1 MSKKYPCARPK
12 GFAPWS
18 PGSKAVNL
26 LAQVNAVLAEFK
38 DDLPVTIR
46 QIYYRLVAAYGL
58 EKSKSNWNGLGD
70 VLVRARRARL
80 IPFEVIA
87 DTVAENKPVVW
98 ANVPELIDA
107 IKNEA
112 VNYVKDKRPALKNE
126 IIILTEHDG
135 LLDQVVKAARPY
147 CVAVQCSSGFDSVT
161 IKKRIADLADRE
173 GPIIFLHIGDLD
185 ASGESIFDGLEEDVQ
200 AFMQDPG
207 KAVFERLAVTREQVE
222 RFKLPEK
229 EANPE
234 DNRGGFKGGTVQVE
248 AFIPAELKRI
258 IKCRLVREVKKIKW
272 RELEV
277 MEKAERADLAELM
290 KLLP

>member
-1 MSKKYPCARPK
+1 MSEKYPRARPK
-12 GFAPWS
+12 GFHPWR
-18 PGSKAVNL
+18 PGPKATAL

-58 EKSKSNWNGLGD
+58 EKSESNWDGLKD
-70 VLVRARRARL
+70 ALVRARRARL

-87 DTVAENKPVVW
+87 DTVAECKPHVW
-98 ANVPELIDA
+98 ADVPELI
-107 IKNEA
+107 EA
-112 VNYVKDKRPALKNE
+112 VKSEAKNYLKDKSPALKHK

-135 LLDQVVKAARPY
+135 LLEQIVKAARPY
-147 CVAVQCSSGFDSVT
+147 CAAVQCSSGFDSLT
-161 IKKRIADLADRE
+161 IKKQIADLAERE
-173 GPIIFLHIGDLD
+173 GPITFLHIGDLD

-200 AFMQDPG
+200 AFMRDPG

-229 EANPE
+229 QANPE

-248 AFIPAELKRI
+248 AFMPRELQGI
-258 IKCRLVREVKKIKW
+258 INRRLAREVKKVKW
-272 RELEV
+272 EELEI
-277 MEKAERADLAELM
+277 KQKTERAELAELM